1 MSQCQYASVHQ
12 KICCCIVVSV
22 GKLHNCGSVSGLVA
36 CVIMVYG
43 GVASFSCACR
53 LQRVSVLFE
62 CVLVCAACPQVWVSQ
77 WPAAMHRAY
86 LWVKL
91 AQIHFLKSAFYSV
104 SHNKYQP
111 GPFTSKPLNNILRS
125 LLNTCWPTLLSFFFL
140 KWQSLCK
147 ATFF

>member
-62 CVLVCAACPQVWVSQ
+62 CVLVCAACPQV
-77 WPAAMHRAY
+77 
-86 LWVKL
+86 
-91 AQIHFLKSAFYSV
+91 
-104 SHNKYQP
+104 
-111 GPFTSKPLNNILRS
+111 
-125 LLNTCWPTLLSFFFL
+125 
-140 KWQSLCK
+140 
-147 ATFF
+147 